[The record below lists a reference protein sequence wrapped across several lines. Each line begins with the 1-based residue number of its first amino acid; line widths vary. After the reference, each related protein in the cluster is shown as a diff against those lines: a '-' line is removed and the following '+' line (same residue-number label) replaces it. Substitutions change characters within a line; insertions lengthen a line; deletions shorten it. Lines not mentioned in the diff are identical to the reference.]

1 MKKVLLSFAI
11 SLLFTPVSHAQY
23 TDHRDHQLD
32 SLEAVVAPWTEARVA
47 SATPAERER
56 VCDAWNELMW
66 GYSNINPSRSLY
78 FARKTMRLSLEEKW
92 LNQAFQAAKMIGQHH
107 WAAGQID
114 SAKAG
119 FAAAMAIADRMAR
132 KEPLPGKPN
141 GYKQET
147 IEDAYSG
154 LYGALGNMYA
164 SIDSIPQA
172 MAFYRKCGE
181 ILEKNGWNESCSVLY
196 HNMGETWLGA
206 GNMKEAEACYNK
218 SLQFAQQAEDSLL
231 IAEARAG
238 LGAFYLE
245 QGKTAKALVQLKA
258 ADEYFSTHE
267 DQEYRNRLYTLDL
280 SGKVLE
286 AQKKQRTAIAIGAVI
301 LSLVLIAL
309 LVLLFKTLRLSREKK
324 AADAVIEEVMAES
337 KEKEVASAPIPPG
350 KPALTDRER
359 EILPLMAE
367 GLTNKAIA
375 SKLFLSEQT
384 IKWYRMRLNE
394 KFNAKNAAE
403 LIAKAKEQGI
413 I

>member
-1 MKKVLLSFAI
+1 
-11 SLLFTPVSHAQY
+11 
-23 TDHRDHQLD
+23 
-32 SLEAVVAPWTEARVA
+32 
-47 SATPAERER
+47 
-56 VCDAWNELMW
+56 
-66 GYSNINPSRSLY
+66 
-78 FARKTMRLSLEEKW
+78 
-92 LNQAFQAAKMIGQHH
+92 
-107 WAAGQID
+107 
-114 SAKAG
+114 
-119 FAAAMAIADRMAR
+119 MAR

-164 SIDSIPQA
+164 SIDSISRA

-181 ILEKNGWNESCSVLY
+181 LLEKNGWNESSSVLY

-206 GNMKEAEACYNK
+206 GNIKEAEACYNK

-286 AQKKQRTAIAIGAVI
+286 AQKKQRTAIA
-301 LSLVLIAL
+301 
-309 LVLLFKTLRLSREKK
+309 
-324 AADAVIEEVMAES
+324 
-337 KEKEVASAPIPPG
+337 
-350 KPALTDRER
+350 
-359 EILPLMAE
+359 
-367 GLTNKAIA
+367 

-394 KFNAKNAAE
+394 KFNAKNAPE

>member
-1 MKKVLLSFAI
+1 MKKALLSFVI
-11 SLLFTPVSHAQY
+11 SLLFIPVGHAQY

-32 SLEAVVAPWTEARVA
+32 SLEAVVAPWTEVRVA
-47 SATPAERER
+47 SATPVERER

-78 FARKTMRLSLEEKW
+78 FARKTMSLSLEEKW

-119 FAAAMAIADRMAR
+119 FAAAKAIADRMAR

-164 SIDSIPQA
+164 SIDSISRA

-181 ILEKNGWNESCSVLY
+181 LLEKNGWNESSSVLY

-206 GNMKEAEACYNK
+206 GNIKEAEACYNK

-286 AQKKQRTAIAIGAVI
+286 AQKKQRTAIAIGAAI

-309 LVLLFKTLRLSREKK
+309 LVLLFKALRLSREKK
-324 AADAVIEEVMAES
+324 AADAVIEEVLAET
-337 KEKEVASAPIPPG
+337 KEKKVTSAPIHTG